1 MWRTDSLKSPDAGKD
16 WRQEKKGTTENEMF
30 GWHHHGHEQ
39 ASGTGNGQGSLQCC
53 SPWGC
58 KGSDMNKRLNWNILQ
73 LKKYENRA
81 TPADLIAPL
90 QLVTTSTPQ
99 SKEKGFFSKRGAYSK
114 ESSPCRSLGAKRTGA
129 RDPALLPDCYL
140 HLFIL

>member
-1 MWRTDSLKSPDAGKD
+1 MVLEKTLESHLDCQEIKPVNPKGDQFIGRTDAKAETPILWPPDAKNWLTGKDPEAGKD

-39 ASGTGNGQGSLQCC
+39 ASGTGNGQRSLRCC
-53 SPWGC
+53 SPWGR
-58 KGSDMNKRLNWNILQ
+58 KGSDMNKQLNWNILQ

-81 TPADLIAPL
+81 TPAALIAPI

-99 SKEKGFFSKRGAYSK
+99 SKE
-114 ESSPCRSLGAKRTGA
+114 
-129 RDPALLPDCYL
+129 
-140 HLFIL
+140 